1 MEYSVDQYLY
11 FKSRMYGK
19 KSISSGG
26 DTVGTAKKCQEIPM
40 ETKVKIIERVERGEK
55 MTNISCSY
63 NMNCSGM
70 ILKKKD
76 L

>member
-1 MEYSVDQYLY
+1 MEYSVEQYLY

-40 ETKVKIIERVERGEK
+40 ETKVKIIERVE
-55 MTNISCSY
+55 
-63 NMNCSGM
+63 
-70 ILKKKD
+70 
-76 L
+76 

>member
-1 MEYSVDQYLY
+1 MEYSVEQYLY

-19 KSISSGG
+19 KSKSSG
-26 DTVGTAKKCQEIPM
+26 DTVGTTKKCQEILM

-55 MTNISCSY
+55 MTDISCSY

>member
-1 MEYSVDQYLY
+1 MEYSVEQYLY
-11 FKSRMYGK
+11 FKSRVYGK
-19 KSISSGG
+19 KSKSSG
-26 DTVGTAKKCQEIPM
+26 DTVGTVKKCQEIMM

-55 MTNISCSY
+55 TIDIPCSY